1 MSVLGQGD
9 AQRKPSARDIVN
21 RQKRKNAAELVL
33 DAGLFSEEVICA
45 LIDEWI
51 VPSVV
56 ERMIS
61 SISNPSSTPK
71 G

>member
-1 MSVLGQGD
+1 MSVLDRGD
-9 AQRKPSARDIVN
+9 ARRKPSARDFVN
-21 RQKRKNAAELVL
+21 RQKRKNAAELVI
-33 DAGLFSEEVICA
+33 DPGLFSEEAIRGV
-45 LIDEWI
+45 IDEWI

-61 SISNPSSTPK
+61 SISNPSTTPK